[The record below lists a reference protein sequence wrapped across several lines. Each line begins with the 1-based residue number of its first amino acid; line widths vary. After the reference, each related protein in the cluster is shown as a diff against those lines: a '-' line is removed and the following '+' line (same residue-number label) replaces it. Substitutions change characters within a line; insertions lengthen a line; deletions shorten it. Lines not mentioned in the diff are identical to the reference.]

1 MKKVMVMVITMLL
14 INKPI
19 LAEVGKLGAKG
30 AILIESDSK
39 RILHSVKGEQPL
51 PMASTTKIMT
61 CIIAIEN
68 GNLEDVVIVSKEASK
83 APPVKLKLKTGEK
96 QMLGDL
102 LYSLMMESH
111 NDTSV
116 AIAEHI
122 GGSVEIFCE
131 MMTKKATEIGAN
143 NTTFKTPNGLDAD
156 GHQSTPYDMAVIA
169 SYALDNPKFI
179 EIINTPNISIPTK
192 PLEGSVRHDLINKNR
207 FLHMIA
213 GAKGV
218 KTGYTSKAGHCFVG
232 AAERNGM
239 ELIGVALGNFGT
251 SGKSKKYTDVQKMI
265 EYGFENYKPYVV
277 VDSEQV
283 LDSVTV
289 KTGKEETVQL
299 RANKQIKL
307 PLTKDE
313 VEKVELSVTKPQ
325 EVEAP
330 IKKDDEI
337 GRVDVILDGE
347 VLASTPLYA
356 EEKVEKLT
364 IFEQIKKYIKSL

>member
-289 KTGKEETVQL
+289 KTGKKETVQL

>member
-1 MKKVMVMVITMLL
+1 MKKAMVILITILL
-14 INKPI
+14 LNKPI

-30 AILIESDSK
+30 AVLIESDSK

-61 CIIAIEN
+61 CILAIEK
-68 GNLEDVVIVSKEASK
+68 GNLEDIVTVSKEASK
-83 APPVKLKLKTGEK
+83 APPVKLKLKSGEK
-96 QMLGDL
+96 QVLGDL

-122 GGSVEIFCE
+122 GGSVEEFCE
-131 MMTKKATEIGAN
+131 MMTEKAAEIGAN

-156 GHQSTPYDMAVIA
+156 GHQSTPYDMALIA
-169 SYALDNPKFI
+169 SYALDNPKFV
-179 EIINTPNISIPTK
+179 EIINTPNITIPTN
-192 PLEGSVRHDLINKNR
+192 PLEGSIRHDLINKNR
-207 FLHMIA
+207 FLHMVT
-213 GAKGV
+213 GSKGV

-265 EYGFENYKPYVV
+265 EYGFANYKPYVV
-277 VDSEQV
+277 LDKEQI

-289 KTGKEETVQL
+289 KTGKKESVQL
-299 RANKQIKL
+299 RSNEQIKL

-313 VEKVELSVTKPQ
+313 VETVELSVTKPQ

-330 IKKDDEI
+330 IKEDDEI
-337 GRVDVILDGE
+337 GRVDVVLNGE
-347 VLASTPLYA
+347 VLASVPLYA